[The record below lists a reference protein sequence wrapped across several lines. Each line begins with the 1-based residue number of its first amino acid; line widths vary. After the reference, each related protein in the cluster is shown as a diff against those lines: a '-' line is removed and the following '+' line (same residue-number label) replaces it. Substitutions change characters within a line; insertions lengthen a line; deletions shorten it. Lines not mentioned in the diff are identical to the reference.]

1 MHRYQEASGP
11 VWPTLP
17 REHRKAPVAIVFCF
31 LRLLFAQVY
40 IRATTCRHALGISP
54 RLATSLSES
63 SPVGARIVLL
73 ILGLEFYAHLHK
85 KQRPSNSNHRT
96 FHVSTSTN
104 SALAPPRDGIRR
116 GQPRGCLVEVRPLG
130 VSANTPCGITQ
141 ASSPT
146 ATGARSRSSC
156 ESRCVAPS
164 AGTGHPLL
172 HRVGGRRPP
181 SLSLVLKCEREP
193 GTPVIPVCK
202 RRAKGG
208 PLHRAEQCGANH
220 AVSGPCV

>member
-1 MHRYQEASGP
+1 MRLGGMLAS
-11 VWPTLP
+11 
-17 REHRKAPVAIVFCF
+17 
-31 LRLLFAQVY
+31 
-40 IRATTCRHALGISP
+40 
-54 RLATSLSES
+54 
-63 SPVGARIVLL
+63 
-73 ILGLEFYAHLHK
+73 
-85 KQRPSNSNHRT
+85 
-96 FHVSTSTN
+96 
-104 SALAPPRDGIRR
+104 
-116 GQPRGCLVEVRPLG
+116 
-130 VSANTPCGITQ
+130 TPCGITQ

-146 ATGARSRSSC
+146 VMGARSSSSC

-193 GTPVIPVCK
+193 GTPVIPVSK

-220 AVSGPCV
+220 AGSGPCVQDRHSGRSSLVGKRWVGSARPRRERAHHQYRRECAPVSVGPARRRDKGRDWSFEIHWRGAPKRLLKRHLAGWASPRRTLDDGLFSSRPSQRPGDGGAHGYLPSRSTLHLRQRRRLSRSS

>member
-1 MHRYQEASGP
+1 MTPTGP

-54 RLATSLSES
+54 RLAPSHSES
-63 SPVGARIVLL
+63 SPVGTRIVLL

-85 KQRPSNSNHRT
+85 KQRPSNCNHRT
-96 FHVSTSTN
+96 FHVTTSTN

-116 GQPRGCLVEVRPLG
+116 GQPNRTVRLG
-130 VSANTPCGITQ
+130 GMLASTPCGITQ

-146 ATGARSRSSC
+146 VMGARSSSSC

-193 GTPVIPVCK
+193 GTPVTPFLRC
-202 RRAKGG
+202 
-208 PLHRAEQCGANH
+208 QQTT
-220 AVSGPCV
+220 S